1 MVMLVY
7 FGKYLEKNTCKNTKN
22 SHSHYI
28 YIIIYLYD
36 IGFIPGVSSFF
47 LTLFVVFLKSLF
59 KRLKGFFDVCV

>member
-22 SHSHYI
+22 SHLRFI
-28 YIIIYLYD
+28 YIIIYLCD
-36 IGFIPGVSSFF
+36 LGLFLGVSSFF
-47 LTLFVVFLKSLF
+47 LRLFVVFLKSLF